1 MQVSQR
7 IAKVSIVLNAL
18 LLVAVVAIGYD
29 DYRRKTAAEQ
39 ALQRSIELN
48 EQAEAEAKRATEQA
62 RSAKTKKETEIGEE

>member
-7 IAKVSIVLNAL
+7 IAKVSIVLNAIL
-18 LLVAVVAIGYD
+18 LIAVVAIGFD

-62 RSAKTKKETEIGEE
+62 QSAQTKKETEIGEE